1 MTGHTVRSY
10 EDELR
15 RVEGLVARMGGIVE
29 RQVQDAV
36 AALLRND
43 PGSAA
48 TVAKG
53 DAEIDDLESEI
64 DAQALR
70 VMALRQPVAVD
81 LRVLVASIRI
91 ASDLE
96 RAGDYAK
103 NIAKRVAAVAGAAP
117 IRTVGAIAGMG
128 EMVGRML
135 ADVLQAYATRDLDMA
150 LAVWRR
156 DEDLD
161 LAYASTF
168 RELLTHMMEDPRTI
182 SSFAHLIFIAKNL
195 ERIGDHA
202 TNIAES
208 VHFLIQGYA
217 LRERRPKDDAANFAQ
232 AGGGEPSA

>member
-29 RQVQDAV
+29 RQVQDSVAV
-36 AALLRND
+36 LLRND
-43 PGSAA
+43 PEVAA
-48 TVAKG
+48 AIAKG
-53 DAEIDDLESEI
+53 DTEVDDLEAEI

-81 LRVLVASIRI
+81 LRVLVASVRI

-103 NIAKRVAAVAGAAP
+103 NIAKRVSAVAGATP

-135 ADVLQAYATRDLDMA
+135 ADVLQAYATRDLERA
-150 LAVWRR
+150 LSVWRR
-156 DEDLD
+156 DEELD

-182 SSFAHLIFIAKNL
+182 ASFAHLIFIAKNL

-208 VHFLIQGYA
+208 VHFLVQGHK
-217 LRERRPKDDAANFAQ
+217 LRDRRPKDDAANFAQ
-232 AGGGEPSA
+232 AGGGRPTA